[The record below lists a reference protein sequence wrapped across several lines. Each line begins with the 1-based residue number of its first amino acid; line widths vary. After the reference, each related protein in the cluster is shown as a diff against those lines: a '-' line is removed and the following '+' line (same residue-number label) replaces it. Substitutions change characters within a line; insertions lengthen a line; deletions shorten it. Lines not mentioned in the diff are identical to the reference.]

1 MVETRGSYRF
11 WVGTHE
17 EQRPRVRPRRRWRI
31 ILKWKLKPFG
41 RAWSGIG
48 GTQDRGSV
56 CRAVVNAVKILR
68 VPSRADNFLTN

>member
-1 MVETRGSYRF
+1 MVEPRGSYRF
-11 WVGTHE
+11 WMGTHE
-17 EQRPRVRPRRRWRI
+17 EQMPLVRPIRRWRI

-48 GTQDRGSV
+48 VTQDRGIV

-68 VPSRADNFLTN
+68 VPSRAGNFLTN